1 MIRQSTK
8 KARWR
13 SWRSMNPELRRTAA
27 RRGVRLGWSVFRALL
42 LIGLAYILLY
52 PILYMVTMSVRD
64 KNDMFDITV
73 NWIPKHFTLYTLQ
86 RIWKAMEYPATLL
99 NTIFLSG
106 ICSLLSAAVCSLAAY
121 GFARFRFKGQGV
133 MFALV
138 VFSIIVPPSF
148 YNMPAYIGYRNFS
161 VFGLLDL
168 WNLFTGGNVS
178 INLIGTHWPMILP
191 ALFGVGLRAGLFIY
205 LFRQFFKGMPKE
217 LEEAAYI
224 DGCGY
229 MQTFLRIM
237 VPSAFSVFVTV
248 FLFAFVW
255 YWNDYQ
261 VASLMMGSSNM
272 TLSTGLSIIDTLT
285 YSLDAANST
294 TGTQIVDTVRTAL
307 DRQGACLLVIGPL
320 ILLYVVLQRYF
331 VESIERT
338 GLVE

>member
-1 MIRQSTK
+1 MS
-8 KARWR
+8 
-13 SWRSMNPELRRTAA
+13 PEQKRIAA
-27 RRGVRLGWSVFRALL
+27 RRVGGWGWSIFRALL

-52 PILYMVTMSVRD
+52 PILYMVTMAVRD

-73 NWIPKHFTLYTLQ
+73 NWIPKHFTLYTLE
-86 RIWKAMEYPATLL
+86 RIWKAMDYPMTLL
-99 NTIFLSG
+99 NTVFLSG
-106 ICSLLSAAVCSLAAY
+106 ICSLLSAIICSLAAY
-121 GFARFRFKGQGV
+121 GFARFKFKGQGL
-133 MFALV
+133 MFGLV
-138 VFSIIVPPSF
+138 VFSIIVPQSF
-148 YNMPAYIGYRNFS
+148 YNMPAYIGYRNFNL
-161 VFGLLDL
+161 FGILDL
-168 WNLFTGGNVS
+168 YNLLSGGHTY
-178 INLIGTHWPMILP
+178 INLIGTHWTMIIP

-229 MQTFLRIM
+229 FQTFLRIM

-261 VASLMMGSSNM
+261 VAGIMMGSDNM

-285 YSLDAANST
+285 YSLDASVSS